1 MKKTLMM
8 VALAGLTLAGCR
20 DTGSGEKIGM
30 VTKLAQQGVFCK
42 TWEGEIVRGGMNG
55 GTGVNGSS
63 YHFTIPDDEAL
74 VKKVKSAM
82 ESQQEVKISYRTEW
96 ATFCRSDSPSNAFLT
111 NIEVID
117 HRQNAD
123 GTKIVDTDDDTILQ
137 LLKVQAELISQLYN
151 RSK

>member
-8 VALAGLTLAGCR
+8 VAFAGLTLTSCK

-63 YHFTIPDDEAL
+63 FHFTVTDESL
-74 VKKVKSAM
+74 VKKVQQAM
-82 ESQQEVKISYRTEW
+82 EGQHEVKISYRTEW
-96 ATFCRSDSPSNAFLT
+96 ITFCSSDSRENAFLT

-117 HRQNAD
+117 SRKNVD
-123 GTKIVDTDDDTILQ
+123 GTSIVDTNDAIILQ